1 MALKQELETW
11 TTALAAYDKKD
22 YNGAL
27 SHLSRIA
34 ASSKVLFN
42 MGVISATTGNH
53 DEAIEFLEQA
63 VALDAFF
70 AVAYYQM
77 GVSLFLLEDYE
88 AALRKFQ
95 EAFKNVGCDKGPPR
109 LPHGLM
115 GFPVFMLHS

>member
-42 MGVISATTGNH
+42 MGVISATTVNH

-77 GVSLFLLEDYE
+77 GVSLFLLENYE
-88 AALRKFQ
+88 GALRQFQ
-95 EAFKNVGCDKGPPR
+95 EAFTNVGCDKDPLASP
-109 LPHGLM
+109 M
-115 GFPVFMLHS
+115 V